1 MKNKLK
7 SGKLWER
14 IVFWSVSLCLIGAA
28 VYTTATLLTTPEGSW
43 ATEDPHKTTR
53 ET

>member
-28 VYTTATLLTTPEGSW
+28 RLHDGHTAHHAAGQLGDGRS
-43 ATEDPHKTTR
+43 A
-53 ET
+53 